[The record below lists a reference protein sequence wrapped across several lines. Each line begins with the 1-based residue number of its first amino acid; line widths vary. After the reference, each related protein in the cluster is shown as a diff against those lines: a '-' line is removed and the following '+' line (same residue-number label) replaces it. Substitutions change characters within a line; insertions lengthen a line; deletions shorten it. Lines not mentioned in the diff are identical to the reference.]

1 MKNLVIS
8 ILLSS
13 VAIVL
18 GVILIPA
25 WIIWTIVN
33 IIKRTVDSKDK
44 KTALEKSVG
53 YLSSIVRSLAVG
65 VDQIG
70 NSLCRDMLNQLLI
83 EEDGYKFGKV
93 NETISSVLG
102 KNERDWTLSVIGTI
116 IAEIL
121 DQIDKDHCKKSI
133 QEFIS

>member
-8 ILLSS
+8 ILLSL

-70 NSLCRDMLNQLLI
+70 NSLCRDMLNHLLI

>member
-8 ILLSS
+8 ILLSL

-44 KTALEKSVG
+44 KTALTKSVG

-70 NSLCRDMLNQLLI
+70 NSLCRDMLNYLLI

>member
-8 ILLSS
+8 ILLSL

-70 NSLCRDMLNQLLI
+70 NSLCRDMLNYLLI